1 MAKEIKPM
9 KVVLT
14 LISFF
19 IFSCATS
26 SVEKPAAH
34 GSKRTV
40 WDKGAMVSAANP
52 HAVDAAVE
60 ILKKGGSA
68 VDAAIAAHAVLG
80 LVEPQSSGLGGGGFM
95 LNYDFKSSDLTFIDG
110 RETAP
115 SKATIDMFMK
125 DGVVMSF
132 REAWVSGKAVGSPGA
147 VALYKTAH
155 ERSGKIPWDELFL
168 YAIDLAENGFEV
180 SPRLAGF
187 VQALQSYGR
196 LSINEGSKDYFY
208 PNGNPLKEGHILK
221 NQQYANTLK
230 KISSEGIKGFYEG
243 SIAESIVESA
253 TKDPNPGS
261 LDINDLKNYKTVIR
275 PVICGSFRDLSICT
289 TSPPSSGGAQIMIAG
304 IYDNLIN
311 KKMKQPEKVQAFVD
325 AQRLSYADR
334 DHYFGDPDEVE
345 IPIDALLHPN
355 YLRQRSN
362 EKFDPG
368 AIPTPGDPSQ
378 YVGANGEIPS
388 WGKDNTQEASGTT
401 HISIIDFEGNAVS
414 MTATVESVFGSHRWS
429 SGFLL
434 NNEMTDFS
442 RKVPEDGAKL
452 ANAVAP
458 NRRPRSSM
466 SPTMIFDKYNNLLMI
481 TGSPGGNSI
490 PAYVSK
496 TILGVFDWGLSA
508 QQAVDLPN
516 IVARGQKVK
525 IESSR
530 QGKKIKRQLKRK
542 GYKVSDFG
550 RNEVSGLHLITVLPS
565 KLDGAYDKRR
575 EGKVIYLNE
584 K

>member
-1 MAKEIKPM
+1 M
-9 KVVLT
+9 KVLVT

-19 IFSCATS
+19 IFSCTTS
-26 SVEKPAAH
+26 SIERPSA
-34 GSKRTV
+34 GRLKRTV

-60 ILKKGGSA
+60 IIKKGGSA

-95 LNYDFKSSDLTFIDG
+95 LNYDFASGALTFIDG

-125 DGVVMSF
+125 DGNVMSF

-168 YAIDLAENGFEV
+168 YAIDLAENGFKV
-180 SPRLAGF
+180 SARLAGF
-187 VQALQSYGR
+187 VKAVQSYGR

-208 PNGNPLKEGHILK
+208 PNGIPIKEGHILK

-230 KISSEGIKGFYEG
+230 KISNEGIKGFYEG
-243 SIAESIVESA
+243 PIAESIVESA
-253 TKDPNPGS
+253 TNEPNPGS
-261 LDINDLKNYKTVIR
+261 LSINDLKNYSTVIR

-311 KKMKQPEKVQAFVD
+311 KKMKQREKIQAFVD

-345 IPIDALLHPN
+345 IPIDALLHPD

-362 EKFDPG
+362 EKFEPG
-368 AIPTPGDPSQ
+368 AIPTPGDPSEF
-378 YVGANGEIPS
+378 VSASIDIPI
-388 WGKDNTQEASGTT
+388 WGLDNTQEASGTT

-442 RKVPEDGAKL
+442 RKVPDDGSKL

-481 TGSPGGNSI
+481 TGSPGGYSI

-516 IVARGQKVK
+516 IVARGEKVK
-525 IESSR
+525 VESSR
-530 QGKKIKRQLKRK
+530 QGKKIKRQLKK
-542 GYKVSDFG
+542 EGYKVSDFG
-550 RNEVSGLHLITVLPS
+550 RNEVSGLHLITVLQS

-575 EGKVIYLNE
+575 EGKVVYLND

>member
-1 MAKEIKPM
+1 
-9 KVVLT
+9 
-14 LISFF
+14 
-19 IFSCATS
+19 
-26 SVEKPAAH
+26 
-34 GSKRTV
+34 
-40 WDKGAMVSAANP
+40 
-52 HAVDAAVE
+52 
-60 ILKKGGSA
+60 
-68 VDAAIAAHAVLG
+68 
-80 LVEPQSSGLGGGGFM
+80 M
-95 LNYDFKSSDLTFIDG
+95 LNYNFKNGDLTFIDG

-125 DGVVMSF
+125 DGNVMGF

-147 VALYKTAH
+147 VALYKAAH
-155 ERSGKIPWDELFL
+155 ERSGKIPWTDLFE
-168 YAIDLAENGFEV
+168 YAINLAENGFEV

-187 VQALQSYGR
+187 VKALKSYGR
-196 LSINEGSKDYFY
+196 LSINEGSRDYFY
-208 PNGNPLKEGHILK
+208 PNDIPLKKGDILK
-221 NQQYANTLK
+221 NKEYATTLK
-230 KISSEGIKGFYEG
+230 KISKDGIKGFYEG
-243 SIAESIVESA
+243 SIAQSIVESA
-253 TKDPNPGS
+253 SREPNPGS
-261 LDINDLKNYKTVIR
+261 LDLNDLKNYKTVIR

-304 IYDNLIN
+304 IYDNLATEN
-311 KKMKQPEKVQAFVD
+311 MKQHKKIQAFVD

-345 IPIDALLHPN
+345 IPIDALLNPD
-355 YLRQRSN
+355 YLRRRSE
-362 EKFDPG
+362 EKFNPS
-368 AIPTPGDPSQ
+368 ATPVPGDPSRFIGINE
-378 YVGANGEIPS
+378 VVPNWGA
-388 WGKDNTQEASGTT
+388 DNTEEASGTT

-414 MTATVESVFGSHRWS
+414 MTATIESVFGSHRWA

-442 RKVPEDGAKL
+442 RKVPDDGTKI

-466 SPTMIFDKYNNLLMI
+466 SPTMIFDKHNNLLMI

-496 TILGVFDWGLSA
+496 TILGVFAWGLSA
-508 QQAVDLPN
+508 QEAVDLPN
-516 IVARGQKVK
+516 IVARGEKVK

-530 QGKKIKRQLKRK
+530 KGKKIKRLLKKK
-542 GYKVSDFG
+542 GYNVTDFG

-565 KLDGAYDKRR
+565 KLDGAFDKRR
-575 EGKVIYLNE
+575 EGKVVYLNE

>member
-1 MAKEIKPM
+1 M
-9 KVVLT
+9 KVKLA
-14 LISFF
+14 LICFF
-19 IFSCATS
+19 IYSCTTT
-26 SVEKPAAH
+26 SVERPATAN
-34 GSKRTV
+34 SKRVV

-52 HAVDAAVE
+52 YAVDAAVE

-95 LNYDFKSSDLTFIDG
+95 LNYNFASGDLTFIDG

-115 SKATIDMFMK
+115 SKATVDMFMK
-125 DGVVMSF
+125 DGNVMGF

-155 ERSGKIPWDELFL
+155 DRSGKIPWNELFL

-187 VQALQSYGR
+187 VKALQSYGR
-196 LSINEGSKDYFY
+196 LSINEGSRDYFY
-208 PNGNPLKEGHILK
+208 PNGIPLKKGDILK
-221 NQQYANTLK
+221 NKQYASTLK
-230 KISSEGIKGFYEG
+230 KISIDGIKGFYEG
-243 SIAESIVESA
+243 PIAKSMVESA
-253 TKDPNPGS
+253 GKEPNPGS
-261 LDINDLKNYKTVIR
+261 LDLNDLKNYKTVIR

-304 IYDNLIN
+304 IYDNLIT
-311 KKMKQPEKVQAFVD
+311 KKMKQNEKVQAFVD

-345 IPIDALLHPN
+345 IPIDALLDPN
-355 YLRQRSN
+355 YLRQRSK
-362 EKFDPG
+362 EKFEPS
-368 AIPTPGDPSQ
+368 ATPTPGDPSQ
-378 YVGANGEIPS
+378 FISANRKIPN
-388 WGKDNTQEASGTT
+388 WGTDNTQEASGTT

-414 MTATVESVFGSHRWS
+414 MTATIESVFGSHRWA

-442 RKVPEDGAKL
+442 RKVPGDGSKI

-466 SPTMIFDKYNNLLMI
+466 SPTMIFDKHSNLLMI

-516 IVARGQKVK
+516 IVARGEKVK
-525 IESSR
+525 VESSR
-530 QGKKIKRQLKRK
+530 KGKKIKKQLKRQ
-542 GYKVSDFG
+542 GYNVSDFG

-575 EGKVIYLNE
+575 EGKVVYLNE
-584 K
+584 N

>member
-1 MAKEIKPM
+1 M
-9 KVVLT
+9 KATLV

-19 IFSCATS
+19 IFSCTS
-26 SVEKPAAH
+26 SSIERPVS
-34 GSKRTV
+34 GSSKINI

-52 HAVDAAVE
+52 HAVDAAIA

-95 LNYDFKSSDLTFIDG
+95 LNYDFTSGELTFIDG

-125 DGVVMSF
+125 DGEVMGF

-155 ERSGKIPWDELFL
+155 ERSGSLPWNELFL
-168 YAIDLAENGFEV
+168 YAIDLAENGFEI
-180 SPRLAGF
+180 SARLAGF
-187 VQALQSYGR
+187 VKALQSFGR
-196 LSINEGSKDYFY
+196 LSINEGSRQYFY
-208 PNGNPLKEGHILK
+208 PNGVPLKEGDILK

-243 SIAESIVESA
+243 SIAKSMVESVA
-253 TKDPNPGS
+253 KTPNPGS
-261 LDINDLKNYKTVIR
+261 LNLNDLKNYKTVIR
-275 PVICGSFRDLSICT
+275 PVICGSFRDLNICT

-304 IYDNLIN
+304 IYDNLIDKN
-311 KKMKQPEKVQAFVD
+311 MKQDEKLRAFVD

-345 IPIDALLHPN
+345 IPIDALLDPD
-355 YLRQRSN
+355 YLLQRSN
-362 EKFDPG
+362 EKFEPG
-368 AIPTPGDPSQ
+368 SIPTPGDPSKFI
-378 YVGANGEIPS
+378 GAKKMVPN
-388 WGKDNTQEASGTT
+388 WGIDNTEEASGTT
-401 HISIIDFEGNAVS
+401 HISIIDFNGNAVS
-414 MTATVESVFGSHRWS
+414 MTATVESVFGSHRWA

-442 RKVPEDGAKL
+442 RKVPDDGKKV

-466 SPTMIFDKYNNLLMI
+466 SPTMVFDKYNNLLMI

-508 QQAVDLPN
+508 QKAVDLPN
-516 IVARGQKVK
+516 IVARGEKVK

-530 QGKKIKRQLKRK
+530 KGKKIKRQLKK
-542 GYKVSDFG
+542 QGYNVSGFG

-575 EGKVIYLNE
+575 EGKVVYLNKKNE
-584 K
+584 N

>member
-1 MAKEIKPM
+1 M

-26 SVEKPAAH
+26 SVEKPAAY

-95 LNYDFKSSDLTFIDG
+95 LNYDFKSGDLTFIDG

-378 YVGANGEIPS
+378 YVGANREIPS

-442 RKVPEDGAKL
+442 RKVPEGGAKL

>member
-1 MAKEIKPM
+1 M
-9 KVVLT
+9 KVTLVLA
-14 LISFF
+14 SFF
-19 IFSCATS
+19 IFSCTAPPSERPIS
-26 SVEKPAAH
+26 S
-34 GSKRTV
+34 GSKRII

-52 HAVDAAVE
+52 HAVDAAVA
-60 ILKKGGSA
+60 ILEKGGSA

-95 LNYDFKSSDLTFIDG
+95 LNYDFSSGDLTFIDG

-115 SKATIDMFMK
+115 SKATVDMFMK
-125 DGVVMSF
+125 NGNVMGF

-155 ERSGKIPWDELFL
+155 ERSGKVPWSELFL
-168 YAIDLAENGFEV
+168 YAINLAENGFKV

-187 VQALQSYGR
+187 VKALQSFGR
-196 LSINEGSKDYFY
+196 LSVNEGSRDYFY
-208 PNGNPLKEGHILK
+208 PNGIPLKEGDILK
-221 NQQYANTLK
+221 NEQYANTLK
-230 KISSEGIKGFYEG
+230 KISGEGIKAFYEG
-243 SIAESIVESA
+243 PIAQSMVESVS
-253 TKDPNPGS
+253 KDPNPGS
-261 LDINDLKNYKTVIR
+261 LDLNDLKNYKTVIR
-275 PVICGSFRDLSICT
+275 PVICGSFRELNICT

-304 IYDNLIN
+304 IYDNLID
-311 KKMKQPEKVQAFVD
+311 KKMKQADKIQAFVD

-345 IPIDALLHPN
+345 IPIDALLDPN
-355 YLRQRSN
+355 YLRQRST
-362 EKFDPG
+362 EKFDPN
-368 AIPTPGDPSQ
+368 AIPTPGDPSKFI
-378 YVGANGEIPS
+378 GAYETIPS
-388 WGKDNTQEASGTT
+388 WGKDNTEEASGTT
-401 HISIIDFEGNAVS
+401 HISIIDFDGNAVS
-414 MTATVESVFGSHRWS
+414 MTATIESVFGSHRWS

-442 RKVPEDGAKL
+442 RKVPSDGTKM

-466 SPTMIFDKYNNLLMI
+466 SPTMIFDKHNNLLMI

-508 QQAVDLPN
+508 QKAVDLPN

-525 IESSR
+525 VESSR
-530 QGKKIKRQLKRK
+530 KGNKIERQLKKK
-542 GYKVSDFG
+542 GYDVTNFG

-575 EGKVIYLNE
+575 EGKVVYLNRKNE
-584 K
+584 N

>member
-1 MAKEIKPM
+1 
-9 KVVLT
+9 
-14 LISFF
+14 
-19 IFSCATS
+19 
-26 SVEKPAAH
+26 
-34 GSKRTV
+34 
-40 WDKGAMVSAANP
+40 MVSAANP
-52 HAVDAAVE
+52 HAVDAAIE

-95 LNYDFKSSDLTFIDG
+95 LNYNFKNGDLTFIDG

-125 DGVVMSF
+125 DGNVMSF

-147 VALYKTAH
+147 VALYKAAH
-155 ERSGKIPWDELFL
+155 ERSGKIPWTDLFE
-168 YAIDLAENGFEV
+168 YAINLAENGFEV

-187 VQALQSYGR
+187 VKALKSYGR
-196 LSINEGSKDYFY
+196 LSINEGSRDYFY
-208 PNGNPLKEGHILK
+208 PNGIPLKKGDILK
-221 NQQYANTLK
+221 NKEYATTLK
-230 KISSEGIKGFYEG
+230 KISKDGIKGFYEG
-243 SIAESIVESA
+243 SIAQSIVESA
-253 TKDPNPGS
+253 SREPNPGS
-261 LDINDLKNYKTVIR
+261 LDLNDLKNYKTVIR

-304 IYDNLIN
+304 IYDNLATEN
-311 KKMKQPEKVQAFVD
+311 MKQHKKIQAFVD

-345 IPIDALLHPN
+345 IPIDALLNPD
-355 YLRQRSN
+355 YLRRRSE
-362 EKFDPG
+362 EKFNPS
-368 AIPTPGDPSQ
+368 ATPVPGDPSRFISINE
-378 YVGANGEIPS
+378 VVPNWGA
-388 WGKDNTQEASGTT
+388 DNTEEASGTT

-414 MTATVESVFGSHRWS
+414 MTATIESVFGSHRWA

-442 RKVPEDGAKL
+442 RKVPDDGTKI

-466 SPTMIFDKYNNLLMI
+466 SPTMIFDKHNNLLMI

-496 TILGVFDWGLSA
+496 TILGVFAWGLSA
-508 QQAVDLPN
+508 QEAVDLPN
-516 IVARGQKVK
+516 IVARGEKVK

-530 QGKKIKRQLKRK
+530 KGKKIKRLLKKK
-542 GYKVSDFG
+542 GYNVTDFG

-565 KLDGAYDKRR
+565 KLDGAFDKRR
-575 EGKVIYLNE
+575 EGKVVYLNE

>member
-1 MAKEIKPM
+1 M
-9 KVVLT
+9 KLKLF
-14 LISFF
+14 LISFI
-19 IFSCATS
+19 IFSCTTS
-26 SVEKPAAH
+26 SIERPVASN
-34 GSKRTV
+34 SKRSV

-52 HAVDAAVE
+52 HAVDAAIE

-95 LNYDFKSSDLTFIDG
+95 LNYNFKNGDLTFIDG

-125 DGVVMSF
+125 DGNVMGF

-147 VALYKTAH
+147 VALYKAAH
-155 ERSGKIPWDELFL
+155 ERSGKIPWTDLFE
-168 YAIDLAENGFEV
+168 YAINLAENGFEV

-187 VQALQSYGR
+187 VKALKSYGR
-196 LSINEGSKDYFY
+196 LSINEGSRDYFY
-208 PNGNPLKEGHILK
+208 PNDIPLKKGDILK
-221 NQQYANTLK
+221 NKEYATTLK
-230 KISSEGIKGFYEG
+230 KISKDGIKGFYEG
-243 SIAESIVESA
+243 SIAQSIVESA
-253 TKDPNPGS
+253 SREPNPGS
-261 LDINDLKNYKTVIR
+261 LDLNDLKNYKTVIR

-304 IYDNLIN
+304 IYDNLATEN
-311 KKMKQPEKVQAFVD
+311 MKQHKKIQAFVD

-345 IPIDALLHPN
+345 IPIDALLNPD
-355 YLRQRSN
+355 YLRRRSE
-362 EKFDPG
+362 EKFNPS
-368 AIPTPGDPSQ
+368 ATPVPGDPSRFIGINE
-378 YVGANGEIPS
+378 VVPNWGA
-388 WGKDNTQEASGTT
+388 DNTEEASGTT

-414 MTATVESVFGSHRWS
+414 MTATIESVFGSHRWA

-442 RKVPEDGAKL
+442 RKVPDDGTKI

-466 SPTMIFDKYNNLLMI
+466 SPTMIFDKHNNLLMI

-496 TILGVFDWGLSA
+496 TILGVFAWGLSA
-508 QQAVDLPN
+508 QEAVDLPN
-516 IVARGQKVK
+516 IVARGEKVK

-530 QGKKIKRQLKRK
+530 KGKKIKRLLKKK
-542 GYKVSDFG
+542 GYNVTDFG

-565 KLDGAYDKRR
+565 KLDGAFDKRR
-575 EGKVIYLNE
+575 EGKVVYLNE

>member
-1 MAKEIKPM
+1 M
-9 KVVLT
+9 
-14 LISFF
+14 
-19 IFSCATS
+19 
-26 SVEKPAAH
+26 
-34 GSKRTV
+34 
-40 WDKGAMVSAANP
+40 
-52 HAVDAAVE
+52 
-60 ILKKGGSA
+60 
-68 VDAAIAAHAVLG
+68 
-80 LVEPQSSGLGGGGFM
+80 
-95 LNYDFKSSDLTFIDG
+95 
-110 RETAP
+110 
-115 SKATIDMFMK
+115 
-125 DGVVMSF
+125 
-132 REAWVSGKAVGSPGA
+132 
-147 VALYKTAH
+147 
-155 ERSGKIPWDELFL
+155 
-168 YAIDLAENGFEV
+168 
-180 SPRLAGF
+180 
-187 VQALQSYGR
+187 
-196 LSINEGSKDYFY
+196 
-208 PNGNPLKEGHILK
+208 
-221 NQQYANTLK
+221 
-230 KISSEGIKGFYEG
+230 
-243 SIAESIVESA
+243 
-253 TKDPNPGS
+253 
-261 LDINDLKNYKTVIR
+261 
-275 PVICGSFRDLSICT
+275 ICGSFRDLSICT

-530 QGKKIKRQLKRK
+530 KGKKIKRQLKRK

>member
-1 MAKEIKPM
+1 MM
-9 KVVLT
+9 KLKIV
-14 LISFF
+14 LISLG
-19 IFSCATS
+19 IFSCTTS
-26 SVEKPAAH
+26 PIERPVASN
-34 GSKRTV
+34 SKRST

-95 LNYDFKSSDLTFIDG
+95 LNYNFKNGNLTFIDG

-115 SKATIDMFMK
+115 AKAKIDMFMK
-125 DGVVMSF
+125 DGKVMGF

-155 ERSGKIPWDELFL
+155 ERSGKIPWSDLFE
-168 YAIDLAENGFEV
+168 YAINLAENGFEV

-187 VQALQSYGR
+187 VDALQTYGR
-196 LSINEGSKDYFY
+196 LSINEGSSDYFY
-208 PNGNPLKEGHILK
+208 PNGIPLKKGDILK
-221 NQQYANTLK
+221 NKEYANTLK
-230 KISSEGIKGFYEG
+230 KISKGGIKEFYEG
-243 SIAESIVESA
+243 PVAQSIVESVI
-253 TKDPNPGS
+253 KDPNPGS
-261 LDINDLKNYKTVIR
+261 LDLNDLKNYKTVIR
-275 PVICGSFRDLSICT
+275 PVICGSFRDLRICT

-304 IYDNLIN
+304 IYDNLATN
-311 KKMKQPEKVQAFVD
+311 SMKQYEKIQAFVD

-345 IPIDALLHPN
+345 IPIDALLNPD
-355 YLRQRSN
+355 YLRQRSK
-362 EKFDPG
+362 EKFNPS
-368 AIPTPGDPSQ
+368 ATPSPGDPSQ
-378 YVGANGEIPS
+378 FIGINEVAPNWGA
-388 WGKDNTQEASGTT
+388 DNTEEASGTT

-414 MTATVESVFGSHRWS
+414 MTATIESVFGSHRWA

-442 RKVPEDGAKL
+442 RKVPEDGTKL

-466 SPTMIFDKYNNLLMI
+466 SPTMIFDKHNNLLMI

-496 TILGVFDWGLSA
+496 TILGVFAWGLSA
-508 QQAVDLPN
+508 QESVDLPN
-516 IVARGQKVK
+516 IVARGEKVK

-530 QGKKIKRQLKRK
+530 KGNKIKRLLKKK
-542 GYKVSDFG
+542 GYNVTDFG

-565 KLDGAYDKRR
+565 KLDGAFDKRR
-575 EGKVIYLNE
+575 EGKVVYLNE
-584 K
+584 N

>member
-1 MAKEIKPM
+1 
-9 KVVLT
+9 
-14 LISFF
+14 
-19 IFSCATS
+19 
-26 SVEKPAAH
+26 
-34 GSKRTV
+34 
-40 WDKGAMVSAANP
+40 MVSAANP
-52 HAVDAAVE
+52 HAVDAAIE

-95 LNYDFKSSDLTFIDG
+95 LNYNFKDGDLTFIDG

-125 DGVVMSF
+125 DGNVMGF

-147 VALYKTAH
+147 VALYKAAH
-155 ERSGKIPWDELFL
+155 ERSGKIPWSDLFE
-168 YAIDLAENGFEV
+168 YAINLAENGFEV

-187 VQALQSYGR
+187 VKALKSYGR
-196 LSINEGSKDYFY
+196 LSINEGSRDYFY
-208 PNGNPLKEGHILK
+208 PNDIPLKKGDILK
-221 NQQYANTLK
+221 NKEYATTLK
-230 KISSEGIKGFYEG
+230 KISKDGIKGFYEG
-243 SIAESIVESA
+243 SIAQSIVESA
-253 TKDPNPGS
+253 SREPNPGS
-261 LDINDLKNYKTVIR
+261 LDLNDLKNYKTVIR

-304 IYDNLIN
+304 IYDNLATEN
-311 KKMKQPEKVQAFVD
+311 MKQHKKIQAFVD

-345 IPIDALLHPN
+345 IPIDALLNPD
-355 YLRQRSN
+355 YLRRRSE
-362 EKFDPG
+362 EKFNPS
-368 AIPTPGDPSQ
+368 ATPVPGDPSRFIGINE
-378 YVGANGEIPS
+378 VVPNWGA
-388 WGKDNTQEASGTT
+388 DNTEEASGTT

-414 MTATVESVFGSHRWS
+414 MTATIESVFGSHRWA

-442 RKVPEDGAKL
+442 RKVPDDGTKI

-466 SPTMIFDKYNNLLMI
+466 SPTMIFDKHNNLLMI

-496 TILGVFDWGLSA
+496 TILGVFAWGLSA
-508 QQAVDLPN
+508 QEAVDLPN
-516 IVARGQKVK
+516 IVARGEKVK

-530 QGKKIKRQLKRK
+530 KGKKIKRLLKKK
-542 GYKVSDFG
+542 GYNVTDFG

-565 KLDGAYDKRR
+565 KLDGAFDKRR
-575 EGKVIYLNE
+575 EGKVVYLNE